1 MIGLTEIDKIKKAIR
16 IYRNSSN
23 EEEFQKAYYHL
34 KKVKST
40 YGTIDISLIKEI
52 IR

>member
-1 MIGLTEIDKIKKAIR
+1 MLRTEIDKIRSAVRNYGNPQNKKQFEDAET
-16 IYRNSSN
+16 Y
-23 EEEFQKAYYHL
+23 L

>member
-1 MIGLTEIDKIKKAIR
+1 MRTEIDKIRSAV
-16 IYRNSSN
+16 RNYGN
-23 EEEFQKAYYHL
+23 PQNTKQFNDAQNYL

-52 IR
+52 IK